1 MQELRWPALVT
12 LGIVGLLFLLS
23 ANAGRFRH
31 KHRISAPATTGHP
44 EFERAYRVQM
54 NTIEN
59 AVIVLPVL
67 WLFAIYLNAAWSA
80 AFGAIWLIAR
90 VWYAVAYMNHP
101 AKRGPAFG
109 LSMLAFAALAI
120 GSLWGVIQQFVH

>member
-23 ANAGRFRH
+23 ANAGRYRH
-31 KHRISAPATTGHP
+31 KHRIAAPQTTGHP
-44 EFERAYRVQM
+44 DFERAYRIQM

-67 WLFAIYLNAAWSA
+67 WLFAMYLDAAWSA
-80 AFGAIWLIAR
+80 AIGAIWLVAR
-90 VWYAVAYMNHP
+90 FWYAIAYMDDP
-101 AKRGPAFG
+101 AKRGPPFG
-109 LSMLAFAALAI
+109 LAMLAFAALGI
-120 GSLWGVIQQFVH
+120 GSLWGIISQFPM